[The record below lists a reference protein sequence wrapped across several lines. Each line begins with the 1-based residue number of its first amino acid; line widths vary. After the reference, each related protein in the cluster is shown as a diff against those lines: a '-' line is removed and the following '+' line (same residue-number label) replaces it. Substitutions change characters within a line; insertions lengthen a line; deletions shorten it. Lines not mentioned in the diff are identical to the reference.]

1 MAWLILAI
9 ASYVLFGITAVIDK
23 FLLTGTLSSPKIYA
37 FITGIL
43 GALVIPA
50 IFFVDVSCLTVLQI
64 VAALVAGIIL
74 TPALLVFYES
84 LKRYETSRVMPIY
97 GGLMPIFILLIVL
110 AFFGDKGS
118 LSSKEIL
125 ALILLIIGSVLVAY
139 KKTEFSLSIFILP
152 TMAAIMMALA
162 AVLTKVS
169 YEGQS
174 FISALVFIRIG
185 CLISA
190 LVLLVDKE
198 VRDTAKAFITRALKP
213 AVTIKTN
220 NWGVIV
226 FFINQALVVIAG
238 LMQNIA
244 VYFSKIKYVTIINA
258 MAGIQYVCI
267 LVITVFLSRYFPDII
282 REDITKKTLITKTF
296 SVMIIISGLAL
307 LAF

>member
-23 FLLTGTLSSPKIYA
+23 FLLTGTLLSPKIYA

-50 IFFVDVSCLTVLQI
+50 IFFVDVSRLTIFQI
-64 VAALVAGIIL
+64 AAALIAGIIL

-125 ALILLIIGSVLVAY
+125 ALVLLIIGSVSIAY
-139 KKTEFSLSIFILP
+139 KKAKFSLSIFILP
-152 TMAAIMMALA
+152 TVAAIMMALA

-174 FISALVFIRIG
+174 FISALIFIRIG

-190 LVLLVDKE
+190 LVLLIDKE
-198 VRDTAKAFITRALKP
+198 VRDTAKAFIGRVLKP
-213 AVTIKTN
+213 AVTVKKS
-220 NWGVIV
+220 NWGTII

-267 LVITVFLSRYFPDII
+267 LVITIFLSRFFPDII

-296 SVMIIISGLAL
+296 SVTIIIAGLAL